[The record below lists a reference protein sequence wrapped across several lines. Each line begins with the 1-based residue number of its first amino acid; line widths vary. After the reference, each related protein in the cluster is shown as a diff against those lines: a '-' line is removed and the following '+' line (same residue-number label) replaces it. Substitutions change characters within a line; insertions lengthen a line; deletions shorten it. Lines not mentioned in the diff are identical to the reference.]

1 VIWAIGFL
9 AAGLVVV
16 GLLSLWRRPKRLE
29 SWLFVTL
36 VLLLIGV
43 VSLGVTGSALA
54 FVFTPILNL
63 IGFPSVALRD
73 SWLGAMALSFLCPP
87 GLLMAHLFARQRR
100 TYWLIFL
107 VSFFLYCLLMSVIVY
122 FIVERV

>member
-16 GLLSLWRRPKRLE
+16 GLLSLRRRPKRLE

>member
-1 VIWAIGFL
+1 VFWAIGFL

-16 GLLSLWRRPKRLE
+16 ALISLWRRPKPLE
-29 SWLFVTL
+29 SWLFITL
-36 VLLLIGV
+36 VLLLVGMV
-43 VSLGVTGSALA
+43 GLGVTGSALA

-87 GLLMAHLFARQRR
+87 GLVMAHLLARSRKI
-100 TYWLIFL
+100 YWLVFVL
-107 VSFFLYCLLMSVIVY
+107 SFFVYCLLMSIVVY

>member
-87 GLLMAHLFARQRR
+87 GLLVAHLFARQRR